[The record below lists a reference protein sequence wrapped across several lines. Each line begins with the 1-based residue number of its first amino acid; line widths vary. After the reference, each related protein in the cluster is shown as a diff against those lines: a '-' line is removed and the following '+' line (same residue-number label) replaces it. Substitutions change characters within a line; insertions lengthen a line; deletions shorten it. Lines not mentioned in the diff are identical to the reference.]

1 MRNTSVI
8 FAELVFA
15 LAIAL
20 FYTVV
25 FAVAGRRA
33 KSGPR
38 ILLFFLIVFFAAW
51 AGGVWIAP
59 VGPVFLGVYWLTFFV
74 VGLVFSLLLE
84 GLNAISGAP
93 KSRAQ
98 DIDLEETEIEKVV
111 SYVFLILFL
120 ALIVIIAAGY
130 IHRFG

>member
-1 MRNTSVI
+1 MKSIAVM

-25 FAVAGRRA
+25 FAVAGRKA
-33 KSGPR
+33 KSGSR
-38 ILLFFLIVFFAAW
+38 ILLFFLIIFLAAW
-51 AGGVWIAP
+51 AGGVWVTP

-74 VGLVFSLLLE
+74 VGLVFALLLE
-84 GLNAISGAP
+84 GLNAVSGGSRP
-93 KSRAQ
+93 KAK
-98 DIDLEETEIEKVV
+98 DEAIEEKELEKVV

-120 ALIVIIAAGY
+120 AFVAIIIAGY
-130 IHRFG
+130 LHRMR